1 MSPLRWL
8 RRRGPAAAGPDGV
21 QIRVRQHN
29 RQEAER
35 SDTPPPLPRPLAW
48 GLALAVAFYVL
59 AHLSIIQGVWPV
71 HGTSA
76 GAGTLLLR
84 DAVALVVWLLIF
96 PVLRL
101 LKFRGSWAVVA
112 LPIIIFLLAR
122 PALFQVFSDPVYQAG
137 SATSRAEANRLK
149 GERAQL
155 TTILRT
161 YEEERL
167 HTVFQGPPPDVPSPF
182 DVVREAAGPGRS
194 AFGRAV
200 SYLPALLAPLALLGG
215 FLLARRQRWLRVFRE
230 QRRIPFLLTLGIFF
244 VLTLRFTELG
254 KVAGMTPWELLL
266 PIFVLSWAATLAN
279 DAYNLARPGAFLA
292 PRRVAGLV
300 LYGALP
306 LVPFLIIREL
316 GLSIVLAGSLAVM
329 LLVGTRRGWWA
340 WLMLGLWAVLVVAAF
355 NVDERSQTRLALAYS
370 PYRDVTAMAPE
381 EAQRWAAR
389 LHQFKL
395 FDANVLAGGVLG
407 EGAGRGHGETAPNA
421 ADDGFITLMAAQW
434 GLVGAF
440 GLVMLYT
447 VFILQMMGVAI
458 RERGT
463 FERTLVIGLALLI
476 AIPFWLAVLGGIRVI
491 PLTGVATAFA
501 AHGGAK
507 LLASAAAVGVIAGLS
522 HRRAEEARL
531 LATSAPA
538 GEPSDGIRIV

>member
-1 MSPLRWL
+1 MSPLGWL
-8 RRRGPAAAGPDGV
+8 RRRTQPAGPDGV
-21 QIRVRQHN
+21 QVRVRAHN
-29 RQEAER
+29 LPEAER
-35 SDTPPPLPRPLAW
+35 PDALPRLPRPLFW
-48 GLALAVAFYVL
+48 GLVLAVAFYVL
-59 AHLSIIQGVWPV
+59 AHVSIIQGVWPV

-76 GAGTLLLR
+76 GAGRLLLR
-84 DAVALVVWLLIF
+84 DAVALLVWLLVF
-96 PVLRL
+96 PVLRAL
-101 LKFRGSWAVVA
+101 GFRGSWAVVA
-112 LPIIIFLLAR
+112 LPIMIFLLTR
-122 PALFQVFSDPVYQAG
+122 PALFQVFTDPVYQAG
-137 SATSRAEANRLK
+137 SASGRAEANRLK

-167 HTVFQGPPPDVPSPF
+167 NTVFDGPPPALPSPF
-182 DVVREAAGPGRS
+182 DVVRESARPDRSPLGRTI
-194 AFGRAV
+194 AYF
-200 SYLPALLAPLALLGG
+200 PAILAPLALLGG
-215 FLLARRQRWLRVFRE
+215 FLLARRARWLRLFRE
-230 QRRIPFLLTLGIFF
+230 KRRIPFLLTLGVFF

-266 PIFVLSWAATLAN
+266 PVFVLTWAATLAN
-279 DAYNLARPGAFLA
+279 DSYNLAQPGSILA

-306 LVPFLIIREL
+306 LVPFLVIREL
-316 GLSIVLAGSLAVM
+316 GLSIVLAGSMAVM

-340 WLMLGLWAVLVVAAF
+340 WLMLGIWGVLVFAAF

-370 PYRDVTAMAPE
+370 PYRNVTEMAPE

-395 FDANVLAGGVLG
+395 FDANVLAGGVTG

-421 ADDGFITLMAAQW
+421 ADDGFVTLIAAQW
-434 GLVGAF
+434 GVIGAF
-440 GLVMLYT
+440 GMVMLYT
-447 VFILQMMGVAI
+447 LFVLQMIGVAI
-458 RERGT
+458 RERGA
-463 FERTLVIGLALLI
+463 FERTLVVGLALLI

-507 LLASAAAVGVIAGLS
+507 LLASAVAVGIVAGIS
-522 HRRAEEARL
+522 HRRAEDERL
-531 LATSAPA
+531 LAAGAPA
-538 GEPSDGIRIV
+538 GGPTDGVRIV